1 MDEILSELSF
11 DEGIAMPVANEE
23 NKKLEISVST
33 VYISIYQVFIFLIKK
48 DKILKRIFL
57 IIVSTS

>member
-23 NKKLEISVST
+23 NKKLEISVSI
-33 VYISIYQVFIFLIKK
+33 VSVYQVFIFLIRYFSF
-48 DKILKRIFL
+48 ISQ
-57 IIVSTS
+57 V

>member
-57 IIVSTS
+57 IIISTS